1 MRTGA
6 KGMYTIAVM
15 GLLAVGAMVMMY
27 WYGAEKL
34 LPPSSERAKKTIDLL
49 TTAFPVDAYGNVEG
63 TVFEVTYIPRGAGR
77 LPDAEARA
85 EMEKIGRFI
94 ETQHPEPLTEIVVTR
109 EATIPSGC
117 SHETARTE
125 LRVVPQK
132 RTPKK

>member
-1 MRTGA
+1 MRSGA

-15 GLLAVGAMVMMY
+15 GLLAVTAMVAMY

-34 LPPSSERAKKTIDLL
+34 LPPSSEGAKKTIDLL
-49 TTAFPVDAYGNVEG
+49 TTAFPVDAYGTVEG
-63 TVFEVTYIPRGAGR
+63 TTFRVTYVPRGGGR
-77 LPDAEARA
+77 LADAEARA
-85 EMEKIGRFI
+85 EMEKIGRFV
-94 ETQHPEPLTEIVVTR
+94 ETQHPEPLTEIFVVR
-109 EATIPSGC
+109 EAQVPSGC